1 MHTRNLTIA
10 AGIATGI
17 AATMLLRQRTP
28 MSLRGRS
35 AFVTGGSR
43 GLGLLIA
50 HELLR

>member
-28 MSLRGRS
+28 ISFAAALRS
-35 AFVTGGSR
+35 
-43 GLGLLIA
+43 
-50 HELLR
+50 